1 MSLFKARDWW
11 TTTVGS
17 GEVFDQGSLAVAK
30 IDGNSA
36 SHDKIVVGSLNGV
49 LRIYQPQPSK
59 GDNLKA
65 EDVVLE
71 AQLQQPILQVE
82 TGRFVSASE
91 SVHLSVLHPRKL
103 AIYSVHG
110 VTGAVEHGSQY
121 HLKLMY
127 EHNLQRTAHSL
138 VVGPFGGVKG
148 KDFLCVQS
156 MDGTVSFFEQE
167 SFAFSRFLPGF
178 LLPGPIKYI
187 PRTDSFVTVSSSWQV
202 ESYKYQVLAVASDSK
217 TKEESQKMTLGKR
230 ITADWTYPLGEP
242 VLDMSVITHANAVPS
257 IVILGERSVVC
268 LKDVGTLSFSKK
280 LEYNPSSFFIYASLN
295 ENSIQYMVGTHT
307 RQLLVYED
315 ATLKW
320 AAKLEH
326 VPVAL
331 RIGEFQD
338 LKGIIVSLDDEGHL
352 MCSYLGTDP
361 SLFVVP
367 PPDSREIDYD
377 NQDKE
382 MKDLQRIIKDSSHKA
397 DFAPKKKIDDD
408 LTMTASVPSNLDAS
422 SAAQE
427 TEIPD
432 EDQIPLLTVK
442 LTLKSQTGIS
452 NVRVLL
458 HCPYPLAAT
467 QSTFTIPY
475 VGDVSNP
482 TTTMITFFM
491 RGHCLP
497 ASLVARATATYT
509 TSAGVPH
516 IVQCTIKLPL
526 KLVCKPCQP
535 AKNATHK
542 ITLDS
547 NKNCAN
553 LHDIFPDLTGPEGMG
568 SGNALGLQIFG
579 GPRVT
584 ILASKSSQRY
594 RLQCDIFEAMW
605 PVVNEF
611 IERVRIYHV
620 NTGVKDFKLSFSS
633 NLMMQEYFELIDTHM
648 ELRVHAE
655 RYKELLDQRAKQF
668 RAIQRRLLTR
678 FKDKTP
684 SPLNNLDTLLE
695 GTYRQILKLAEGV
708 DENQK
713 ALVRCSMGLSC
724 ATSIITTL
732 LALAHGFSES
742 EKEILDASLSSQVQC
757 EGDQGW
763 EETVDASIINLLKT
777 CLAKSAKD
785 QAINPAPLTLT
796 PDTTKLK
803 KHIMQVTEK
812 LAKGSRLHV
821 EGQAQG
827 ERDSS
832 VGHSHS
838 NSTSE
843 SNDFFDEEPAST
855 NNRSSIESKPAPM
868 ASQPQAPPY
877 DAAAP
882 PDRTSLT
889 DGTPSS
895 NGLGGPALA
904 SPRSQGLLGDLPA
917 MGGIG
922 VRGGSSLPSLGGAP
936 AGGSS
941 FPALQPIKKKKKK
954 KKKSSKPRDDDDLS
968 DDTDLSSMGRS
979 SPDSIVL

>member
-30 IDGNSA
+30 IDGNS
-36 SHDKIVVGSLNGV
+36 STHDKIIVGSFNGV

-59 GDNLKA
+59 GEHLKA

-82 TGRFVSASE
+82 TGRFVSVSE
-91 SVHLSVLHPRKL
+91 ALHLAVLHPRKL
-103 AIYSVHG
+103 AIYSVQG
-110 VTGAVEHGSQY
+110 LTGAVEHGSQY
-121 HLKLMY
+121 QLKLMY

-148 KDFLCVQS
+148 KDFLGVQS

-167 SFAFSRFLPGF
+167 SFAFCRFLPGF

-202 ESYKYQVLAVASDSK
+202 ESYKYQVLAVATDAK
-217 TKEESQKMTLGKR
+217 TKEESQKITSGKR

-242 VLDMSVITHANAVPS
+242 VLDMSVVTHANAAPS
-257 IVILGERSVVC
+257 VVILGERSIVC
-268 LKDVGTLSFSKK
+268 LKDVGTLRFSKK
-280 LEYNPSSFFIYASLN
+280 LEYNPSSFYIYASLN
-295 ENSIQYMVGTHT
+295 ENSIHYMVGTHT

-315 ATLKW
+315 TTLKW

-331 RIGEFQD
+331 QVGEFQD
-338 LKGIIVSLDDEGHL
+338 LKGVIVCLDDEGHL
-352 MCSYLGTDP
+352 VCSYLGTDP

-367 PPDSREIDYD
+367 PPDSREINYD

-382 MKDLQRIIKDSSHKA
+382 MRDLQRAIKESSHKA
-397 DFAPKKKIDDD
+397 DFAPKKKIDDE
-408 LTMTASVPSNLDAS
+408 LTMIAAVPSSLDEDS
-422 SAAQE
+422 VAQE
-427 TEIPD
+427 TEVTD
-432 EDQIPLLTVK
+432 EDPIPSITVK
-442 LTLKSQTGIS
+442 LTLKSQSGLS

-458 HCPYPLAAT
+458 LCPYPLAAT
-467 QSTFTIPY
+467 QSTFTIPF
-475 VGDVSNP
+475 VGDSSNP
-482 TTTMITFFM
+482 TTTMIAFYM

-497 ASLVARATATYT
+497 ASLVAKATATYNT
-509 TSAGVPH
+509 ASGAPRV
-516 IVQCTIKLPL
+516 VQCAIKLPL
-526 KLVCKPCQP
+526 KLVCKPCPP

-542 ITLDS
+542 LTLDS

-568 SGNALGLQIFG
+568 SGNALGLQIYG
-579 GPRVT
+579 GPKIT

-611 IERVRIYHV
+611 IDRVRIFHR
-620 NTGVKDFKLSFSS
+620 NTGVKDFKLSFTS
-633 NLMMQEYFELIDTHM
+633 NLPVQEFFELIDTHM

-763 EETVDASIINLLKT
+763 EETVDASIINLLRT

-785 QAINPAPLTLT
+785 QAINPAPLTMSA
-796 PDTTKLK
+796 DTSKLK

-812 LAKGSRLHV
+812 LAKGARLQV
-821 EGQAQG
+821 EGQSPG
-827 ERDSS
+827 ERQSS
-832 VGHSHS
+832 VEPPYSS
-838 NSTSE
+838 SAQKSK
-843 SNDFFDEEPAST
+843 DFFDEEPPSNESPVSYGAPAA
-855 NNRSSIESKPAPM
+855 SKPA
-868 ASQPQAPPY
+868 SHPPPPAY
-877 DAAAP
+877 AAAP
-882 PDRTSLT
+882 PERTPKAESAPFT
-889 DGTPSS
+889 
-895 NGLGGPALA
+895 NGVEPAMA
-904 SPRSQGLLGDLPA
+904 SPRSQGSLGD
-917 MGGIG
+917 
-922 VRGGSSLPSLGGAP
+922 LPSLGGPGVRGGTSLPPLGGGP
-936 AGGSS
+936 AGGAAALPS
-941 FPALQPIKKKKKK
+941 LQPIKKKKKK
-954 KKKSSKPRDDDDLS
+954 KKSSKHHDQNEEFGE
-968 DDTDLSSMGRS
+968 DTDLSSMGRS